1 MSILEVR
8 ESRDAAVAGPGRAG
22 GRGLSPP
29 GGKTV
34 LRLSVRFRP
43 NDSEGS
49 RGALRTPVSPDG
61 SESESGD
68 GELFNGTPFPAD
80 QGASSKASGERL
92 SLVRRE
98 PSASLEGKDL
108 RRLTSPPVPGE
119 GTQTPGAKT
128 GAPAGKAAFSK
139 RALCALCAL
148 CAL

>member
-1 MSILEVR
+1 MSVLEVR

-61 SESESGD
+61 SESESG
-68 GELFNGTPFPAD
+68 NGGTLHRTAAPCRQRGAPSPAWR
-80 QGASSKASGERL
+80 ERL
-92 SLVRRE
+92 NRVPGC
-98 PSASLEGKDL
+98 PSA
-108 RRLTSPPVPGE
+108 
-119 GTQTPGAKT
+119 GTREETFGV
-128 GAPAGKAAFSK
+128 
-139 RALCALCAL
+139 
-148 CAL
+148 